1 MKTSK
6 WLMGCAI
13 GCVALVVLAVV
24 GGFLGYRYYVKP
36 MMSQFMGNPGDIG
49 PPGVVKGAGLLTQ
62 SIYFSDPRLGS
73 VTDIALGRLDPTS
86 GVALGVAG
94 VNGAAFLDA
103 TGNVKS
109 TVQFA
114 STFRRISFVD
124 VEGDGVCEFM
134 ERGSWGSNAALLNHA
149 GKVLWTYG
157 GSRPGVDDMAAG
169 DLDGDGKLEFVV
181 GFNGSGGVHLLDRA
195 GVARWQRPDSNV
207 WHVEIVDVNG
217 SGYPE
222 IVHSNAAGQLTV
234 RDAVGSIVSQTQ
246 PSAAAS
252 GAKIYFSHFSL
263 CHWPTPASRPLLLT
277 PGMNSLLV
285 FDIAGKLQ
293 ATFDAPKVGLLAEA
307 IGTPV
312 KLQRNAPAYFA
323 AAVTFMP
330 GDRSLLF
337 FYDANK
343 ALVYQEVLPETC
355 QTLAA
360 LPLGKTGAEALLVG
374 GEGKVWE
381 YCASPGSK
389 SANAV
394 TATSSR

>member
-1 MKTSK
+1 MKTNK

-13 GCVALVVLAVV
+13 GCVALVMLALV
-24 GGFLGYRYYVKP
+24 GGWIGYRYYVKP
-36 MMSQFMGNPGDIG
+36 MMMQFMGNAKDIG
-49 PPGVVKGAGLLTQ
+49 PPGVVKGAGLLAQ
-62 SIYFSDPRLGS
+62 SVYFSDPRLGS
-73 VTDIALGRLDPTS
+73 VTDLALGRLDPAS
-86 GVALGVAG
+86 GAEIGVAG
-94 VNGAAFLDA
+94 VDGAAFLDA

-109 TVQFA
+109 TVKF
-114 STFRRISFVD
+114 STAFRRINFVD

-134 ERGSWGSNAALLNHA
+134 ERGSWGSSAALLNHA

-157 GSRPGVDDMAAG
+157 GKQPGVDDMAAG

-181 GFNGSGGVHLLDRA
+181 GFNGSGGIHLLDHT

-207 WHVEIVDVNG
+207 WHVEIVDISGNG
-217 SGYPE
+217 HPE

-252 GAKIYFSHFSL
+252 GAKVYFSHFSL

-285 FDIAGKLQ
+285 FDAAGKLQ

-312 KLQRNAPAYFA
+312 KLQRNAPEYFA

-337 FYDANK
+337 LYDANK

-355 QTLAA
+355 AALAA
-360 LPLGKTGAEALLVG
+360 MPLGKTGAEALLVG
-374 GEGKVWE
+374 GEGKVLQ
-381 YCASPGSK
+381 YVMAAGGGGGK
-389 SANAV
+389 AG
-394 TATSSR
+394 TKGQ